1 MSLNTIRAFKVGDQR
16 YRHAMC
22 YDSDA
27 VYLQRYTD
35 NEDATCDDDLWTT
48 LISYDCH
55 CVARLADG
63 TKIGDFQIEGG
74 PNHWVFYESPNR
86 TRIDFGPIN
95 GAEALLDAEVL
106 YSRRWLITQKLQ
118 SQEYAGTLAHAAQL
132 QAKIDALANK
142 QDDALRPHANT
153 LAKMVHEA
161 RTPSELLPLIAN
173 LHRWPMGFFRSELR
187 IAMTRRLA
195 ELSAQKTT
203 VPAETAKTTPQ

>member
-1 MSLNTIRAFKVGDQR
+1 MSLITIRAFKVCDQR

-35 NEDATCDDDLWTT
+35 SEEATCDDDLWTT
-48 LISYDCH
+48 LISYDRN

-74 PNHWVFYESPNR
+74 PNHWVFYENPNR
-86 TRIDFGPIN
+86 TRIDFGPIK
-95 GAEALLDAEVL
+95 GAEALLETELL
-106 YSRRWLITQKLQ
+106 YSRHWLVMQELQ
-118 SQEYAGTLAHAAQL
+118 SQEYAGALAHAAQL
-132 QAKIDALANK
+132 QAKIDAIANQ

-153 LAKMVHEA
+153 LARMVHEA

-187 IAMTRRLA
+187 TAMTRRLA
-195 ELSAQKTT
+195 ELSTEKKT
-203 VPAETAKTTPQ
+203 VPAGAAKTAPQ

>member
-1 MSLNTIRAFKVGDQR
+1 MSLNTIRAFKVADQR

-48 LISYDCH
+48 LISYDRH

-63 TKIGDFQIEGG
+63 TKIGDFQINGG

-86 TRIDFGPIN
+86 TRIDFGPI
-95 GAEALLDAEVL
+95 GAEALLEAEVL
-106 YSRRWLITQKLQ
+106 YSRRWLITQELQ
-118 SQEYAGTLAHAAQL
+118 SPEHTGTLAHAAQL
-132 QAKIDALANK
+132 QAKIDAIANK
-142 QDDALRPHANT
+142 QDEALRPRANIF
-153 LAKMVHEA
+153 AKMVHEA
-161 RTPSELLPLIAN
+161 RTPAELLPLIAN
-173 LHRWPMGFFRSELR
+173 LHGWPMGFFRSELR

-203 VPAETAKTTPQ
+203 VPAGAAKTALQ

>member
-1 MSLNTIRAFKVGDQR
+1 MSLHTIRAFKVCDQR

-22 YDSDA
+22 YDNDA

-63 TKIGDFQIEGG
+63 TKIGDFQIKGG

-95 GAEALLDAEVL
+95 GAEALLEAEVL
-106 YSRRWLITQKLQ
+106 YSRRWLITQELQ
-118 SQEYAGTLAHAAQL
+118 SPEHTGTLAHAARL
-132 QAKIDALANK
+132 QAKIDTIANK
-142 QDDALRPHANT
+142 QDEALRPRANIF
-153 LAKMVHEA
+153 AKMVHEA
-161 RTPSELLPLIAN
+161 RTPSELLLLIAD
-173 LHRWPMGFFRSELR
+173 LSEWPMGFFRSELR
-187 IAMTRRLA
+187 VAMTRRLA

-203 VPAETAKTTPQ
+203 VPAGAAKTTPQ

>member
-1 MSLNTIRAFKVGDQR
+1 MSLITIRAFKVCDQR

-35 NEDATCDDDLWTT
+35 SEEATCDDDLWTT
-48 LISYDCH
+48 LISYDRN

-74 PNHWVFYESPNR
+74 LNHWVFYENPNR

-95 GAEALLDAEVL
+95 GAEALLETELL
-106 YSRRWLITQKLQ
+106 YSRRWLVMQELQ
-118 SQEYAGTLAHAAQL
+118 SQEYAGALAHAAQL

-142 QDDALRPHANT
+142 QDDALRPHTNT
-153 LAKMVHEA
+153 LARMVHEA

-187 IAMTRRLA
+187 TSMTRRLA
-195 ELSAQKTT
+195 ELSAQKKT
-203 VPAETAKTTPQ
+203 VPAGAAKIAPK

>member
-1 MSLNTIRAFKVGDQR
+1 MEMITIRSFKMGNET

-48 LISYDCH
+48 LLVYDCH
-55 CVARLADG
+55 CVARDAQG
-63 TKIGDFQIEGG
+63 NKVGDFQLENT
-74 PNHWVFYESPNR
+74 PNHWVFYESLNR

-95 GAEALLDAEVL
+95 GAEALLEAEVL
-106 YSRRWLITQKLQ
+106 YSRRWLVTQEPQ
-118 SQEYAGTLAHAAQL
+118 SQEYAGALAHAAQL

-142 QDDALRPHANT
+142 QDNALRPHANT
-153 LAKMVHEA
+153 LARMVHDA
-161 RTPSELLPLIAN
+161 KTPTELLPMIAN

-187 IAMTRRLA
+187 TAMTRRLA
-195 ELSAQKTT
+195 ELSTEKKT
-203 VPAETAKTTPQ
+203 VPAGAAKTAPQ